1 MLLVVA
7 TAMAVVARMDSVV
20 GAVEFVFPFA
30 GQQTKDSSWR
40 WNIYSIT
47 YNARNML
54 LMSDLLDFH

>member
-7 TAMAVVARMDSVV
+7 TAMAVVARMDSVM

-30 GQQTKDSSWR
+30 GQQTEDSSWR

-47 YNARNML
+47 YNAQKML
-54 LMSDLLDFH
+54 LMSDLLDWH